1 MQLNQLKM
9 LLRHYFDMNFIIETN
24 DVDTSARKGILKTEH
39 GNIKTP
45 IFMPVGTIGAVK
57 TMAPEDLHSVQS
69 QIILGNTYHLYLRPG
84 TKVLNEAGG
93 LHKFN
98 SWDKPIL
105 TDSGGFQVFS
115 LARLNKISDD
125 GVEFQSHLD
134 GSRHM
139 FTPEFSMEIQRNI
152 GADIIMAF
160 DECPPGDS
168 EKKIVEKAVERTTK
182 WIERCHRWL
191 KKNQEL
197 YNYKQVLFPIV
208 QGSINHRLRKKS
220 IEELIPFST
229 CGIALGGLAV
239 GEEKNAM
246 LDTIQY
252 CTELLPK
259 DQPRYLMG
267 VGKPSDLLHAIRNGI
282 DMFDC
287 VLPTRNGRNG
297 HIFTSNGVI
306 NIKNEK
312 YKHDFSSVDESSSH
326 PWGAKFSKSYVRHL
340 FNINEILGLR
350 IASTLNLA
358 YYLNLMKDAREKIS
372 EGSFNTWS
380 NSLLR
385 QMKDMKGM

>member
-1 MQLNQLKM
+1 MQLNLLKM
-9 LLRHYFDMNFIIETN
+9 LLRHYFDMNFIVETN
-24 DVDTSARKGILKTEH
+24 DVGTSARRGILKTDH

-98 SWDKPIL
+98 GWDKPIL

-182 WIERCHRWL
+182 WIKKCDRWL
-191 KKNQEL
+191 KENKEL

-246 LDTIQY
+246 LDTIEY
-252 CTELLPK
+252 CTNLLPK

-267 VGKPSDLLHAIRNGI
+267 VGKPSDLLHAIRNGV

-287 VLPTRNGRNG
+287 VMPTRNGRNG

-306 NIKNEK
+306 NIKNKK
-312 YKHDFSSVDESSSH
+312 YKHDFSPVDDSSSH
-326 PWGAKFSKSYVRHL
+326 PWGANFSKSYVRHL

-358 YYLNLMKDAREKIS
+358 YYLNLMEKAREKIS

-380 NSLLR
+380 NSLLSK
-385 QMKDMKGM
+385 MKDMKGM

>member
-1 MQLNQLKM
+1 MKFTILK
-9 LLRHYFDMNFIIETN
+9 N
-24 DVDTSARKGILKTEH
+24 DENTSARVGELETDHGI
-39 GNIKTP
+39 IDTP
-45 IFMPVGTIGAVK
+45 IFMPVGTVGVVK
-57 TMAPEDLHSVQS
+57 TMAPDELEVLES

-84 TKVLNEAGG
+84 IDIINKIGG

-98 SWDKPIL
+98 TWKKPIL

-115 LARLNKISDD
+115 LARLNNITDN

-134 GSRHM
+134 GSRHL
-139 FTPEFSMEIQRNI
+139 FTPEFSMEIQRHL

-168 EKKIVEKAVERTTK
+168 EQGKILKAVERTTK
-182 WIERCHRWL
+182 WMIRCSDWL
-191 KKNQEL
+191 KENPEL
-197 YNYKQVLFPIV
+197 YNYEQTIFPIV
-208 QGSINHRLRKKS
+208 QGAVNHELRKKS

-229 CGIALGGLAV
+229 CGMAIGGLAV

-246 LDTIQY
+246 IDTVDY
-252 CTELLPK
+252 CNTILPK

-267 VGKPSDLLHAIRNGI
+267 VGKPSDLIHAVRSGV

-287 VLPTRNGRNG
+287 VIPTRNGRNG

-312 YKHDFSSVDESSSH
+312 YKNDFSPIDVNSSH
-326 PWGAKFSKSYVRHL
+326 EWGKIFSKSYVRHL

-350 IASTLNLA
+350 IASTLNLG
-358 YYLNLMKDAREKIS
+358 YYLNLMKRIRLEIQAGTFS
-372 EGSFNTWS
+372 QWS
-380 NSLLR
+380 VQMLN
-385 QMKDMKGM
+385 QMKDQKGM

>member
-24 DVDTSARKGILKTEH
+24 DVGTSARKGILKTEH

-287 VLPTRNGRNG
+287 VMPTRNGRNG

-306 NIKNEK
+306 NIKNGK